1 MLKVMYRS
9 DDSYVSCR
17 AGIYYYI
24 RRVPYD
30 VRQHY
35 ASNRLSFSLK
45 TKSYAGALRA
55 AQSVTQRLE
64 DYWLGLRLQDMDIPA
79 IHLVKTNHVDD
90 SSPLML
96 DAVENYLRIKG
107 NDDRI
112 FIRTA
117 QRNGSYVAKLL
128 GNRPITSYATSEA
141 AQFRDWCLNKGM
153 NVNSVKR
160 VFNSVRSIINLN
172 IREYGLEG
180 TNAFSG
186 TYMPDG
192 FDTPKRKPIP
202 NDILKVIQ
210 RACQTSNDEP
220 RWLVALISDTG
231 MRLSEAAR
239 LSKDDVDLD
248 EGVPYVD
255 IKPHPWRRLKTAG
268 SQRKVPLVGVSLWAA
283 RQAYAASNSP
293 FLFPRYCDEK
303 ECHSNSASAALNKWL
318 KQVAGPDYVIH
329 SFRHSMRDRLR
340 AVGCPSDMIDQI
352 GGWSSG
358 KVGEGYGD
366 GYTLNTICNLMG
378 DMTHLD

>member
-1 MLKVMYRS
+1 MSKVMYKS
-9 DDSYVSCR
+9 NASYVSCR
-17 AGIYYYI
+17 AGTYYYT

-35 ASNRLSFSLK
+35 ASHRLSFSLR
-45 TKSYAGALRA
+45 TKSSVGALRA

-79 IHLVKTNHVDD
+79 IHLVKTNHMDD
-90 SSPLML
+90 SSPVML

-141 AQFRDWCLNKGM
+141 AQFRDWCLDKGM
-153 NVNSVKR
+153 NINSVKR
-160 VFNSVRSIINLN
+160 VFASIRSIINLN
-172 IREYGLEG
+172 IREYGLDG

-202 NDILKVIQ
+202 NDILKIIQ
-210 RACQTSNDEP
+210 SQCQTSNDEP

-231 MRLSEAAR
+231 MRLSEAAG
-239 LSKDDVDLD
+239 LCKGDVYLD
-248 EGVPYVD
+248 EEVPYVD
-255 IKPHPWRRLKTAG
+255 INPHSWRRLKTAG
-268 SQRKVPLVGVSLWAA
+268 SQRKVPLIGMSLWAA
-283 RQAYAASNSP
+283 KQAYAASNSP

-318 KQVAGPDYVIH
+318 KQLAGPDYVIH

-340 AVGCPSDMIDQI
+340 TVNCSSDMIDQI

-358 KVGEGYGD
+358 KIGEGYGE
-366 GYTLNTICNLMG
+366 GYSLNALHNSIGNIIHF
-378 DMTHLD
+378 D

>member
-1 MLKVMYRS
+1 MSKVMYKS
-9 DDSYVSCR
+9 GASYVSCR
-17 AGIYYYI
+17 AGVYYYT

-30 VRQHY
+30 VKQHY
-35 ASNRLSFSLK
+35 SSNRLSFSLR
-45 TKSYAGALRA
+45 TKSNSGALRA

-79 IHLVKTNHVDD
+79 IHLVKANHEDD
-90 SSPLML
+90 SSPVML
-96 DAVENYLRIKG
+96 EAVENYLRIKC

-117 QRNGSYVAKLL
+117 QRNGNYVAKLL
-128 GNRPITSYATSEA
+128 GNRPITSYSTSEA
-141 AQFRDWCLNKGM
+141 AQFRDWCLGKGM
-153 NVNSVKR
+153 NINSVKR
-160 VFNSVRSIINLN
+160 VFASVRSIINLN
-172 IREYGLEG
+172 IREYGLDG
-180 TNAFSG
+180 SNAFSG

-192 FDTPKRKPIP
+192 YDTPKRKPIP

-231 MRLSEAAR
+231 MRLSEAAG
-239 LSKDDVDLD
+239 LCKGDVYLD
-248 EGVPYVD
+248 KEVPYVD
-255 IKPHPWRRLKTAG
+255 IKPHSWRRLKTAG

-283 RQAYAASNSP
+283 RQAYAVSNSP

-318 KQVAGPDYVIH
+318 KQVAGSDYVIH

-340 AVGCPSDMIDQI
+340 AVSCPSDMIDQI

-358 KVGEGYGD
+358 KTGEGYGD
-366 GYTLNTICNLMG
+366 GYSIQISVRWLLQIKCN
-378 DMTHLD
+378 

>member
-1 MLKVMYRS
+1 MHKVMYTNAS
-9 DDSYVSCR
+9 QYVSNR
-17 AGIYYYI
+17 DGVFYYI
-24 RRVPYD
+24 RRIPYD

-35 ASNRLSFSLK
+35 ASHRLSFSLR
-45 TKSYAGALRA
+45 TKSNAGALRA

-79 IHLVKTNHVDD
+79 IHLVKANHVDD

-141 AQFRDWCLNKGM
+141 AQFRDWCLDKGM
-153 NVNSVKR
+153 NINSVKR

-180 TNAFSG
+180 ANAFSG
-186 TYMPDG
+186 TYMPNG

-202 NDILKVIQ
+202 DNILKIIQ
-210 RACQTSNDEP
+210 SQCQTSNNEP
-220 RWLVALISDTG
+220 RWLVVLISDTG
-231 MRLSEAAR
+231 MRLSEAAG
-239 LSKDDVDLD
+239 LYKDDVCLNAD
-248 EGVPYVD
+248 VPYVD
-255 IKPHPWRRLKTAG
+255 IKPHSWRRLKTTG
-268 SQRKVPLVGVSLWAA
+268 SQRKVPLVGMSLWAA
-283 RQAYAASNSP
+283 KQACTASNSA

-340 AVGCPSDMIDQI
+340 AVACPSDMIDQI

-366 GYTLNTICNLMG
+366 GYSIEISDRWLSQIKCN
-378 DMTHLD
+378 